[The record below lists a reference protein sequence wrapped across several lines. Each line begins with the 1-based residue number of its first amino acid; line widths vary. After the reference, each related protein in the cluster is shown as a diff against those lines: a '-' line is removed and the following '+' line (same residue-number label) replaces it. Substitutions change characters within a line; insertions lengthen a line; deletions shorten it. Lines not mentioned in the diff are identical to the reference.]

1 MATKDAI
8 IGVFQTSESG
18 SDLVQLK
25 NSNGPMIFNIDKQ
38 GAINWRNSA
47 NTADIPLT
55 KDTNDNLTYN
65 GNVIAT
71 TNGPISA
78 MKPATSNA
86 IQYVTTTGNDA
97 NDGLSWGTAKA
108 TIQAAVNA
116 LPLTPDGSTS
126 GVVYV
131 APGTYT
137 FSTGIV
143 LPASHKHDAIS
154 IIGVPGEGTTGPASS
169 VQGGVILNYT
179 GSGAAIT
186 QLVTQRSNVT
196 DTAGAIRDLVID
208 GTGSTGS
215 AIGIHFGGMLN
226 MEISNVG
233 ISNFAGAGQ
242 VGILVENVDSSSG
255 PTFTERGHLRNVMF
269 ENDNIGVYFKSST
282 SVNSSFG
289 HWSDN
294 TIYFDLY
301 TGQTGIVIGGG
312 GGGSVYG
319 GDWTFNGN
327 FTNYTGPATFLSID
341 GVSNF
346 IGYVNFLC
354 ESGGSSNTRFSIASG
369 GRVITFGEFAPTGV
383 FTDINGNPNNGG
395 LVTNGDNNGQYIM
408 FNELSSTAPNT
419 ATSHDIN
426 LANFAQIGWR
436 NGANTGDVI
445 LFVNGGNNLVFNGNG
460 FQASNIFSANPN
472 ISGSGFVRLGSV
484 DSIVW
489 RNNAGTADIPLAK
502 NTSDAL
508 TYNGNVIA
516 TTSGVPWSS
525 VTLSSTNTGTGMVLA
540 PTATGTVPFQINA
553 PSGMTTNIFGISTGG
568 KGITVDPSDNLNIVT
583 STAATSTQ
591 AQASPLLVFQGQ
603 YWNGTASA
611 TDFWEVFSNIGSGT
625 NGPSVLTFTHTGTS
639 GTAIVS
645 MPAILSGSPSPAG
658 SGFERLA
665 SGDTISWRNNAN
677 TADIALAK
685 NTSDALTYNG
695 NVIATTSGVPWSSV
709 TLSATNTGTGMVLA
723 PTATGTVPFQINAP
737 SGMTVDAFDVAVG
750 SSTPLRVTS
759 NGIVNINNTLLGS
772 NSVFFNGNSLTNAA
786 YLGSN
791 VAPGPSSGF
800 VRMASTDSI
809 VWRNNGN
816 TADIPLAKDTSD
828 NLTYNGHVIA
838 TTSGPVGLQTFA
850 VDLTAQAAN
859 FATQTFTTPS
869 ANGYY
874 LVSAY
879 EVITQAATTSSTT
892 PTVKVNYTDADSGV
906 ATSVVLTGGNTSN
919 AVGYSTSSMT
929 IGVYAKSG
937 VAITLS
943 SAGYASSGAT
953 AMQYAVH
960 ARLQGPM

>member
-38 GAINWRNSA
+38 GAINWRNNA
-47 NTADIPLT
+47 NTADIPLA

-71 TNGPISA
+71 TSGSVGA

-116 LPLTPDGSTS
+116 LPTTPDGSTS

-131 APGTYT
+131 AAGTYT

-143 LPASHKHDAIS
+143 LPASHTHDAIS
-154 IIGVPGEGTTGPASS
+154 IIGVPGGGPESPNAL

-186 QLVTQRSNVT
+186 QLVTQRSNVI

-226 MEISNVG
+226 MEISNVK

-242 VGILVENVDSSSG
+242 AGIVVENVDSSSG

-282 SVNSSFG
+282 STQSSFG

-301 TGQTGIVIGGG
+301 TSQTGIVIGGD

-327 FTNYTGPATFLSID
+327 FTNNTGPATFLSID

-346 IGYVNFLC
+346 LGYINFFC

-369 GRVITFGEFAPTGV
+369 GVIKVFGEFASTGI
-383 FTDINGNPNNGG
+383 FTDINGNPNGGG
-395 LVTNGDNNGQYIM
+395 LVTNGDYNGRYIQ
-408 FNELSSTAPNT
+408 FNELSSTAPNV
-419 ATSHDIN
+419 ATGHDIN
-426 LANFAQIGWR
+426 LENFADIGWR
-436 NGANTGDVI
+436 NGANTGDVT
-445 LFVNGGNNLVFNGNG
+445 LFVNGGNNLIYDGI
-460 FQASNIFSANPN
+460 A
-472 ISGSGFVRLGSV
+472 
-484 DSIVW
+484 
-489 RNNAGTADIPLAK
+489 
-502 NTSDAL
+502 
-508 TYNGNVIA
+508 IA
-516 TTSGVPWSS
+516 TPNGVPWSS
-525 VTLSSTNTGTGMVLA
+525 VA
-540 PTATGTVPFQINA
+540 
-553 PSGMTTNIFGISTGG
+553 
-568 KGITVDPSDNLNIVT
+568 
-583 STAATSTQ
+583 
-591 AQASPLLVFQGQ
+591 
-603 YWNGTASA
+603 
-611 TDFWEVFSNIGSGT
+611 
-625 NGPSVLTFTHTGTS
+625 
-639 GTAIVS
+639 
-645 MPAILSGSPSPAG
+645 
-658 SGFERLA
+658 
-665 SGDTISWRNNAN
+665 
-677 TADIALAK
+677 
-685 NTSDALTYNG
+685 
-695 NVIATTSGVPWSSV
+695 
-709 TLSATNTGTGMVLA
+709 LSATNTGTGMVLA

-737 SGMTVDAFDVAVG
+737 SGMTVDAFDVALG

-759 NGIVNINNTLLGS
+759 NGIVNINNTLLGT

-786 YLGSN
+786 YLGTN
-791 VAPGPSSGF
+791 VAPGAGSGF
-800 VRMASTDSI
+800 VRMASTDFI
-809 VWRNNGN
+809 AWRNNGN
-816 TADIPLAKDTSD
+816 TADIALSKNTSD
-828 NLTYNGHVIA
+828 ALTYNGNVIATTSGVPWSSVALSATNTGTGMVLAPTATGTVPFQINAPSGMTVDAFDVNVGASSSLHVLSNGNVNLNNTLFSPTSVNLGGNSLTNAAYLGSNAAAPAASGAIRLGNADAIAWRNNGNTADVLLAKNSSDALTYNGNVIA
-838 TTSGPVGLQTFA
+838 TTSGPVGLQSFA
-850 VDLTAQAAN
+850 VDLAAQAAN
-859 FATQTFTTPS
+859 FATQTLTTPS
-869 ANGYY
+869 ANGFYMLSVY
-874 LVSAY
+874 LI
-879 EVITQAATTSSTT
+879 ITQAATTSSAT
-892 PTVKVNYTDADSGV
+892 PAVSVNYTDVDTGTGKSFQVV
-906 ATSVVLTGGNTSN
+906 ASSTVNTTGAIAGDAVSVF
-919 AVGYSTSSMT
+919 
-929 IGVYAKSG
+929 YAKAG

-943 SAGYASSGAT
+943 SSGYGSNGT
-953 AMQYAVH
+953 TVLQYAVH